1 MMSLMVAVNASY
13 MSNEL
18 LLCEVSLHPVAD
30 AATWHDVFSVV
41 AFFIA
46 NTVNARVFHSG
57 QPFCI
62 GSRKVRGR
70 LPTIKTIPCDYCS
83 YLVMGKTKLP
93 VKFLSPPAIFA
104 VNAANPR
111 LSGTRTRKTD
121 RPSKLASFSK
131 AAGFCVV
138 PQIVRCN
145 NFSPATFTANP
156 PTNYGITTRVN
167 RRFAAPDYRKM
178 AEPLA
183 HEIN

>member
-30 AATWHDVFSVV
+30 AA
-41 AFFIA
+41 
-46 NTVNARVFHSG
+46 
-57 QPFCI
+57 
-62 GSRKVRGR
+62 
-70 LPTIKTIPCDYCS
+70 
-83 YLVMGKTKLP
+83 
-93 VKFLSPPAIFA
+93 
-104 VNAANPR
+104 
-111 LSGTRTRKTD
+111 
-121 RPSKLASFSK
+121 
-131 AAGFCVV
+131 
-138 PQIVRCN
+138 
-145 NFSPATFTANP
+145 TANP